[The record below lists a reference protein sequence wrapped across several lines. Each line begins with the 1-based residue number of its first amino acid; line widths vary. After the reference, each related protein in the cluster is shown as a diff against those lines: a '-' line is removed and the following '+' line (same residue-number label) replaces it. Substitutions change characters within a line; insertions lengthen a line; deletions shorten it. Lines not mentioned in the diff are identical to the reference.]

1 MELVVQKGVELGA
14 SEIVP
19 VAMQN
24 CVVKLD
30 HKRAEHKRARWQA
43 IAESAAKQS
52 KRSIIPRVGPVHTFE
67 EAAEYVRT
75 MDVRLLPYEQER
87 GMAHTRKVLGNLE
100 KGASIGIFI
109 GPEGGFASGEIEM
122 VKDDMEIISLG
133 NRILRTETAGMAV
146 LAMLVYEME
155 D

>member
-1 MELVVQKGVELGA
+1 
-14 SEIVP
+14 
-19 VAMQN
+19 
-24 CVVKLD
+24 
-30 HKRAEHKRARWQA
+30 
-43 IAESAAKQS
+43 
-52 KRSIIPRVGPVHTFE
+52 
-67 EAAEYVRT
+67 
-75 MDVRLLPYEQER
+75 
-87 GMAHTRKVLGNLE
+87 MAHTRKVLGNLE